1 MGRLPRA
8 TRLDDLGR
16 RQVDFVAMLS
26 LRWSRWA
33 LVTIAVATMLG
44 HVCAVPLHV
53 HAGTVTT
60 HDDHAGSAEE
70 TDAVHA
76 GSCDAVKAPTVTS
89 DPLVAMAAA
98 PTPLLD
104 STVARRVRS
113 KPVPGPVATASP
125 PLFLLH
131 ASLLI

>member
-1 MGRLPRA
+1 MP
-8 TRLDDLGR
+8 
-16 RQVDFVAMLS
+16 Q

-33 LVTIAVATMLG
+33 LVTIAVATVFG
-44 HVCAVPLHV
+44 HVCALPLHV

-60 HDDHAGSAEE
+60 HDDHSGAAAEE

-76 GSCDAVKAPTVTS
+76 GSCDAVKTPTVTS
-89 DPLVAMAAA
+89 DLLVAMAAA
-98 PTPLLD
+98 PTPVLD
-104 STVARRVRS
+104 STVARLVRS
-113 KPVPGPVATASP
+113 KPVPIATASP

>member
-1 MGRLPRA
+1 MP
-8 TRLDDLGR
+8 
-16 RQVDFVAMLS
+16 Q

-33 LVTIAVATMLG
+33 LITIAVVTMLG
-44 HVCAVPLHV
+44 HVCALPLHV

-60 HDDHAGSAEE
+60 HDDHSGSAEQ

-89 DPLVAMAAA
+89 DPPVAMAAA

-104 STVARRVRS
+104 STVARPVRS
-113 KPVPGPVATASP
+113 KPVPVATASP

>member
-1 MGRLPRA
+1 MGRVPRA
-8 TRLDDLGR
+8 TGLDDLGR
-16 RQVDFVAMLS
+16 RQIDSVAMLQ
-26 LRWSRWA
+26 LRLSRWA

-44 HVCAVPLHV
+44 HVCALPLHV

-60 HDDHAGSAEE
+60 HDDHSGSTEE
-70 TDAVHA
+70 TDP
-76 GSCDAVKAPTVTS
+76 GAVKAPTVTS

-104 STVARRVRS
+104 STVARLVRS